1 MSLSSEKRTDRKRI
15 VVGVAGGIA
24 AYKAAT
30 VVRQLTEAGHR
41 VRVIPTESAL
51 RFVGAATFEALSG
64 EPVQTGVFEDVPR
77 VPHVAIGQGADLVVV
92 APATADLL
100 ARATHGRADD
110 LLTATLLTA
119 RCPVLFAPAMH
130 TEMWQHPATVENV
143 ATLRRRG
150 AVVLEPASGR
160 LTGEDSGAGRLPEA
174 EEITTFAQLL
184 LDRHDAM
191 PYDLAGVRLL
201 VTAGGTREPI
211 DPVRFIGNRS
221 SGKQGYALA
230 RVAAQR
236 GAEVTLIAGHTAGLI
251 EPAGVE
257 VVHVST
263 AQQLRDA
270 VSKHASD
277 VHVLAMAAAV
287 ADFRPTH
294 VATAK
299 IKKSA
304 AEDAAAPTID
314 LIRNDDVLAATV
326 QARTAGQLPNM
337 RAIVGFAAETGDAN
351 GDVLFHARAKL
362 RRKGCDLLVVNA
374 VGDGKAFEVDNNDGW
389 LLAADGTESALQ
401 PGSKTLMASR
411 IVDAIATF
419 LQRGVGEAT

>member
-30 VVRQLTEAGHR
+30 VVRQLTEAGYQ
-41 VRVIPTESAL
+41 VRVIPTDSAL

-100 ARATHGRADD
+100 ARAAHGRADD

-130 TEMWQHPATVENV
+130 TEMWQHPATIDNV

-191 PYDLAGVRLL
+191 PYNLAGVRLL

-251 EPAGVE
+251 DPAGVE

-270 VSKHASD
+270 VSKHAPD

-287 ADFRPTH
+287 ADFRPAH

-299 IKKSA
+299 IKKGA
-304 AEDAAAPTID
+304 TEDTAPPTID

-374 VGDGKAFEVDNNDGW
+374 VGDNRAFEVDSNDGW
-389 LLAADGTESALQ
+389 LLASDGTESALQ
-401 PGSKTLMASR
+401 HGSKTLMASR
-411 IVDAIATF
+411 IVDAIAAF
-419 LQRGVGEAT
+419 LHGSG